1 MGVNVARPMVNA
13 WLKCEEGFYRLVL
26 DSVEHATTE
35 YEAVAQKWEVERTG
49 QINESAARAPLAT
62 AEIKVEAFAALQ
74 TEAFAALQTE
84 AFAASSPAPALLSP
98 LGPLQDLPGTW
109 AGTGFRVSWRPSSA
123 PERTDYFLE
132 LTLTK
137 ETLRF
142 ARIHG
147 AIPNRSLL
155 RPDTKMVGLT
165 YDQQIT
171 DNNNAGIHI
180 ESGYWITVPQTDNP
194 AEVSTVAHMASTPY
208 GTTVLA
214 GTVAT
219 PISAAPSIQKTS
231 ISPFV
236 IGNPQQ
242 TVQFPEPSLSLPS
255 GLRSENLTGITQAMV
270 DNPNEILT
278 NALLHTTVTNTV
290 MLEVSSSSTAA
301 PVLGGGIAMPFLPA
315 AVGQNAQIALV
326 AATYWIETVTDDAGG
341 PDVQQL
347 QYTQTEL
354 LNFAGLSWPHITVA
368 TLRKMPPTA

>member
-1 MGVNVARPMVNA
+1 
-13 WLKCEEGFYRLVL
+13 
-26 DSVEHATTE
+26 
-35 YEAVAQKWEVERTG
+35 
-49 QINESAARAPLAT
+49 
-62 AEIKVEAFAALQ
+62 
-74 TEAFAALQTE
+74 
-84 AFAASSPAPALLSP
+84 
-98 LGPLQDLPGTW
+98 
-109 AGTGFRVSWRPSSA
+109 
-123 PERTDYFLE
+123 
-132 LTLTK
+132 
-137 ETLRF
+137 
-142 ARIHG
+142 
-147 AIPNRSLL
+147 
-155 RPDTKMVGLT
+155 MVGLT

-278 NALLHTTVTNTV
+278 NALGRV
-290 MLEVSSSSTAA
+290 
-301 PVLGGGIAMPFLPA
+301 GGLVGI
-315 AVGQNAQIALV
+315 
-326 AATYWIETVTDDAGG
+326 EGG
-341 PDVQQL
+341 VI
-347 QYTQTEL
+347 
-354 LNFAGLSWPHITVA
+354 S
-368 TLRKMPPTA
+368 